1 MSENAATTAFERV
14 NSMPAPTWSWLR
26 MNETKV
32 DLPEGLVIAPGDAVE
47 VEDAAGVAN
56 GTADALDDAMAQA
69 NERYPERRAS
79 APGDAAD
86 QARITEDTELDVPAT
101 SAYQAQAI
109 RLEEELSPAEAFETG
124 MGDAAYAYLDG
135 HASRRVRIDVPA
147 YKSAS
152 VTVRVSGVDDAVA
165 VAAIDVV
172 ARPQA
177 TLDLTISLDSPD
189 GGTGVVG
196 SVLRVFAGENA
207 TVNITCVQTL
217 DDSWIALDDTGL
229 FLDEGAH
236 VNVKHTVL
244 GAGTSATGLAGDLLG
259 DASKV
264 TIDTDY
270 LGARE
275 QVRDFNYELRHRGR
289 KTECDID
296 ANGVLTGT
304 SKKVYRG
311 TIDLVHGCKGSTGTE
326 RETVLL
332 ANKGVDNKT
341 VPVILCDEDDV
352 AGNHGAT
359 IGHVRDEQLFY
370 LACRGLSADD
380 AENLF
385 VRAKL
390 EDAALS
396 AEDDRIRAG
405 VVRLGNNLIS
415 DFEEELA

>member
-1 MSENAATTAFERV
+1 MEISNVNA
-14 NSMPAPTWSWLR
+14 MPAPTWGWLK
-26 MNETKV
+26 MNETKLDIDDNLSV
-32 DLPEGLVIAPGDAVE
+32 APESAVE
-47 VEDAAGVAN
+47 VEDASGFTAGA
-56 GTADALDDAMAQA
+56 TDAFDAAIEA
-69 NERYPERRAS
+69 VGKRYPERRAS
-79 APGDAAD
+79 APGDSAD
-86 QARITEDTELDVPAT
+86 RARITEDTELDVPAT
-101 SAYQAQAI
+101 SVYQAGAI
-109 RLEEELSPAEAFETG
+109 KLEEELSPAEAFETG
-124 MGDAAYAYLDG
+124 MGEAAYAYLSE
-135 HASRRVRIDVPA
+135 HAARHVVVDVPA
-147 YKSAS
+147 YKKAT
-152 VTVRVSGVDDAVA
+152 VTVRVSGVYGAAA

-172 ARPQA
+172 AREQA
-177 TLDLTISLDSPD
+177 TLDLTISLDSPAE
-189 GGTGVVG
+189 GAGVVG
-196 SVLRVFAGENA
+196 SVLRVFAAEQA
-207 TVNITCVQTL
+207 TVNVTCVQTL

-236 VNVKHTVL
+236 VNVQHTVL
-244 GAGTSATGLAGDLLG
+244 GAGKSATGLAGDLLG
-259 DASKV
+259 DTSRV

-289 KTECDID
+289 KTECEID

-332 ANKGVDNKT
+332 ANEGVDNKT

-370 LACRGLSADD
+370 LACRGLNQEA

-385 VRAKL
+385 IRAKL

-396 AEDDRIRAG
+396 APDERVRAG
-405 VVRLGNNLIS
+405 VVRLGNKLV
-415 DFEEELA
+415 DGFEEELA

>member
-1 MSENAATTAFERV
+1 MEITKVNA
-14 NSMPAPTWSWLR
+14 MPAPTWSWLK
-26 MNETKV
+26 MNETALDIAD
-32 DLPEGLVIAPGDAVE
+32 DLAIAPETAVK
-47 VEDAAGVAN
+47 VEDADGVASAS
-56 GTADALDDAMAQA
+56 ADAFDAAIA
-69 NERYPERRAS
+69 AAGERYPERRAT
-79 APGDAAD
+79 APGDTAD
-86 QARITEDTELDVPAT
+86 RARITKDTELDVPAT

-124 MGDAAYAYLDG
+124 MGEAAYAYLND
-135 HASRRVRIDVPA
+135 HASRRIAVDVPA
-147 YKSAS
+147 YQQAN
-152 VTVRVSGVDDAVA
+152 VTVRVSGYDAS
-165 VAAIDVV
+165 AAIAAVDIV
-172 ARPQA
+172 AGAQS
-177 TLDLTISLDSPD
+177 TLDLTISLDSPN
-189 GGTGVVG
+189 TGNGIVG
-196 SVLRVFAGENA
+196 SALRVFAGEHA
-207 TVNITCVQTL
+207 TVNLSCVQTL
-217 DDSWIALDDTGL
+217 DDSWTALDDTGL
-229 FLDEGAH
+229 FLDEGARI
-236 VNVKHTVL
+236 NVRHTVL
-244 GAGTSATGLAGDLLG
+244 GAGKSATGLAGDLLG
-259 DASKV
+259 DTSKV

-275 QVRDFNYELRHRGR
+275 QQRDFNYELRHRGR
-289 KTECDID
+289 KTECEID

-390 EDAALS
+390 EDAALTTTD
-396 AEDDRIRAG
+396 ERIRKG
-405 VVRLGNNLIS
+405 VIRLGNNLIP